1 MALNLRSGKST
12 TSPKDRAMSVERNSG
27 FIRWYQSFRCSKV
40 RNHEKEERDMND
52 PPIPL
57 FALKL
62 EASPLSEEDI
72 KGKVNGAEINQG
84 ESVVNEV
91 NLSIF
96 HVKVEQPLVESNVE
110 IPLSQ
115 VDLLAVPCDKEEF
128 YDNASLI

>member
-1 MALNLRSGKST
+1 
-12 TSPKDRAMSVERNSG
+12 
-27 FIRWYQSFRCSKV
+27 
-40 RNHEKEERDMND
+40 MND

-62 EASPLSEEDI
+62 EASPLSEPDI

-96 HVKVEQPLVESNVE
+96 HAKVEQPLVESNVE

-115 VDLLAVPCDKEEF
+115 VNLLAVPCDKEEL